1 MKASIL
7 LAIKREQRNRRSN
20 QLSDGLH
27 GKRETKSL
35 SDAVIT
41 HVTQVTVE
49 DAPMTEVED
58 VPMTKLEEP
67 ATEDTR
73 SLREIW
79 KQECDVGISYKT
91 FLQRVQT
98 QKWDLQKALHTP
110 KAR

>member
-7 LAIKREQRNRRSN
+7 LAIKREQRNRRSDGFH
-20 QLSDGLH
+20 DGLH
-27 GKRETKSL
+27 SKQATKASQ
-35 SDAVIT
+35 DAVIT

-49 DAPMTEVED
+49 DAPMTE
-58 VPMTKLEEP
+58 LEEP

-79 KQECDVGISYKT
+79 EQECDVGISYKT
-91 FLQRVQT
+91 FLQRVKT

>member
-27 GKRETKSL
+27 GKRETKTL

-49 DAPMTEVED
+49 EAPV
-58 VPMTKLEEP
+58 TKLEEP
-67 ATEDTR
+67 ASELPKTQAEWAEE
-73 SLREIW
+73 LGIQ
-79 KQECDVGISYKT
+79 KQTLTKYMKRHECTLEEAVEYYKS
-91 FLQRVQT
+91 R
-98 QKWDLQKALHTP
+98 
-110 KAR
+110 